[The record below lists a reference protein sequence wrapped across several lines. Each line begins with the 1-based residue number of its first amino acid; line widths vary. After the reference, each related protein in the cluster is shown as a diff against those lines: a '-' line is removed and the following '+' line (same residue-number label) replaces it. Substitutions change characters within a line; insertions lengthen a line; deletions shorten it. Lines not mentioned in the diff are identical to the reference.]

1 MSKDEATAFRKAV
14 TSAASLTITA
24 TDNAITIPSTD
35 PDFYMIQNALV
46 AFCTMKESLNAD
58 GTETEPFDPE
68 EGLKE

>member
-1 MSKDEATAFRKAV
+1 MTKDEAAAFRKTVAL
-14 TSAASLTITA
+14 AGSLTITA
-24 TDNAITIPSTD
+24 AENTITIPSTD
-35 PDFYMIQNALV
+35 PDFFMIQNALV